1 MSIPTTPLLPPS
13 SQREAEALA
22 RQWARDPRWS
32 DVERTY
38 TAADVIRL
46 RGRATQ
52 DADPR
57 PGVVRR
63 IHDALLRADRI
74 ALAES
79 GKGETDWPAPLVAD
93 AEAGFGRH
101 LDVFGLTRRMIT
113 DGAAEVHLED
123 RAAVAETDGPVLVP
137 TAQHVRSL
145 NAARLAADVAGVPA
159 VVIGRTDAL
168 GATLLTTDADDRD
181 REFLTGERTTE
192 GFHRVRPGIDQ
203 AISRGLAYAP
213 YVDLLR
219 MTGTLDPDE
228 ARRFA
233 GAIHARFP
241 GTRLAY
247 DCSPGL
253 DHSSIRSLAR
263 GGAELGAGDVDLLDA
278 ELVGQLS

>member
-1 MSIPTTPLLPPS
+1 MPIPTAPLLPPS
-13 SQREAEALA
+13 LQPVAESLA
-22 RQWARDPRWS
+22 RHWVSDPRWAG
-32 DVERTY
+32 VERTY
-38 TAADVIRL
+38 AAADVIRL
-46 RGRATQ
+46 RGRAAGK
-52 DADPR
+52 ADPA
-57 PGVVRR
+57 PGVMRW

-79 GKGETDWPAPLVAD
+79 GKGETDWPAALVAD

-123 RAAVAETDGPVLVP
+123 RADVAGTAGPVLVP
-137 TAQHVRSL
+137 TSQHVRSL
-145 NAARLAADVAGVPA
+145 NAARLAADVAGVPT
-159 VVIGRTDAL
+159 VIVGRTDAW

-233 GAIHARFP
+233 AAIHARFP

-247 DCSPGL
+247 DCSPAL
-253 DHSSIRSLAR
+253 AHTTLRRLAR
-263 GGAELGAGDVDLLDA
+263 GGTAPGAGDVGLLDA